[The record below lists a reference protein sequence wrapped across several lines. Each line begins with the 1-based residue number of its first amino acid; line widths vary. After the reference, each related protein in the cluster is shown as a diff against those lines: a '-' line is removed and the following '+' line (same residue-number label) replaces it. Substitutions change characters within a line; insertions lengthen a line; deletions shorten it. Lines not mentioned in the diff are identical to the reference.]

1 VSKIKNAGVMYK
13 IGLILL
19 FILTFSSCKKE
30 EGIQKAGCTT
40 QATVRDL
47 TGLDGC
53 GFVFELE
60 DGTRLEPLRIFYCG
74 TPPVPKEMPK
84 DPLLDFVFEAGKKVK
99 IGYELTESASI
110 CMVGPMVKITCIEE
124 ISPTSEN

>member
-1 VSKIKNAGVMYK
+1 MNKL
-13 IGLILL
+13 GLILL
-19 FILTFSSCKKE
+19 LTLTFSSCKKDE
-30 EGIQKAGCTT
+30 EIQKAGCTT
-40 QATVRDL
+40 LASVQDL
-47 TGLDGC
+47 TDLDGC